1 VRTAVD
7 LFDLLLEHL
16 LGLVDLCG
24 KVRAAAA
31 IGVVEQHEGAVL
43 LAQKLFCDAALA
55 GEG

>member
-1 VRTAVD
+1 MHTAVG

-16 LGLVDLCG
+16 LGLVDLCSEVG
-24 KVRAAAA
+24 AAAA

-43 LAQKLFCDAALA
+43 LAQQLFCDAALA